1 MMQLAGR
8 RFGTSLMRD
17 HWLAYVA
24 MVFGTICIS
33 TSGIFVKLAHVPG
46 PVAGLYRTGIAL
58 LLMAIPFALHARRVI
73 WSPRMVLAGLIGG
86 VFFACDLAFWNTSL
100 LHTSVANAVL
110 FGNTAPIWVS
120 LGAIILFKERLRRGF
135 WVGLLLAFLGAA
147 LIGAVDAAHSATLG
161 FGNLLAMIAAVF
173 YAGYM
178 LFTQRARVRLDSL
191 SYFWLAALG
200 SVLTLLAV
208 TVILRQPLAVPAVS
222 LPPLLGLAIV
232 THTCG
237 WLALN
242 YALGHLPASL
252 VAPTL
257 LGQPV
262 LAAVLAIPILRE
274 GLSWVQIG
282 GGAVVLLGIYLVHR
296 ARG

>member
-1 MMQLAGR
+1 MMPLAGKR
-8 RFGTSLMRD
+8 PGASWTRD
-17 HWLAYVA
+17 RWLAYVA
-24 MVFGTICIS
+24 MAFGTVCIS
-33 TSGIFVKLAHVPG
+33 TSGIFIKLAHVPG

-58 LLMAIPFALHARRVI
+58 LLVAIPFALHARRVT
-73 WSPRMVLAGLIGG
+73 WSRRAVLAGLIGG
-86 VFFACDLAFWNTSL
+86 VFFACDLAFWNTAL

-120 LGAIILFKERLRRGF
+120 LGAIVLFKERLHRGF

-147 LIGAVDAAHSATLG
+147 VIGVVDAARSATLG

-208 TVILRQPLAVPAVS
+208 TVILRQPLAVPGAS
-222 LPPLLGLAIV
+222 MPPLLGLAIV

-242 YALGHLPASL
+242 YG
-252 VAPTL
+252 
-257 LGQPV
+257 
-262 LAAVLAIPILRE
+262 R
-274 GLSWVQIG
+274 
-282 GGAVVLLGIYLVHR
+282 
-296 ARG
+296 